1 MRVVFDTNVFISGF
15 QYGGKPEIALQSA
28 VREECTLIASE
39 AILLEIGQV
48 LLTKFLWQPKAVAS
62 ALAWVRTVCELVAP
76 RITLTDCV
84 DPDDNRILEAAVTG
98 KAECIVSGDRHL
110 LRMKTFRGI
119 KIITINDFVDWL
131 ASPSA
136 AQ

>member
-1 MRVVFDTNVFISGF
+1 MRVVFDTNVYISGL

-28 VREECTLIASE
+28 AKEEFALITSE
-39 AILLEIGQV
+39 AILIEIEQV
-48 LLTKFLWQPKAVAS
+48 LLTKFLWSAKAVAS
-62 ALAWVRTVCELVAP
+62 SSAWIRTVCEMVTP

-110 LRMKTFRGI
+110 LRMKNFRGI
-119 KIITINDFVDWL
+119 KIVTVNDFVDWI
-131 ASPSA
+131 ASGRA
-136 AQ
+136 EQ